1 VGDRI
6 VVDLVEIT
14 NVCSNDIVLDRDL
27 NIKIP
32 PGQSVVVFSSNI
44 SVRVRALHHQG
55 ILDIKAIPASPSVWR
70 RAKKDRWR
78 LVK

>member
-32 PGQSVVVFSSNI
+32 LYVSVPCI
-44 SVRVRALHHQG
+44 
-55 ILDIKAIPASPSVWR
+55 IKEFWI
-70 RAKKDRWR
+70 
-78 LVK
+78 